1 MKSSKKL
8 CVLVA
13 SSALILA
20 SCGTTGASSTTSTG
34 GESTDNTS
42 SSVNNNSGT
51 SSSGPG
57 TSSQVPQVYQIRV
70 NQVTGA
76 TIEVSDTTATPGT
89 TVTITVTLQSGYTLT
104 AILVDNKSISFT
116 GNQATFVMPDYDVTV
131 SCRVSVQ
138 GEMTLNGSVTAL
150 FEKEGDLY
158 VARNVTVN
166 DDADLYVL
174 IKGEDG
180 TYTPLA
186 YNSLN
191 RYKTFADIGYSSV
204 SYSEANMP
212 SGTVISEQDKNSSL
226 ISLAGNAVYDFYYD
240 PSDSATPLYVQ
251 RVKVINLPTSYS
263 DYESLFAGTIKS
275 DPATYPLGVTGV
287 TYTDS
292 RVSEKYEWKLY
303 NENASL
309 ATVTDTNTNRTKAYV
324 YQEIEDG
331 YLYTVDNYLEGRSTP
346 NLYPDGFR
354 DPALDDSRATDT
366 TAFSSKRKIV
376 DMVEED
382 YSSYQITTEDALR
395 EVATYSH
402 DVYSIDRAQWQAY
415 RDSFNIEDDL
425 VDAQRNVSSVKNDD
439 NTFTVTIDSYKIYN
453 PSRTGISAYNRMDED
468 IYIEY
473 DIEFTFTEAGAP
485 LSGTYYEMYYDD
497 NLFDFDTY
505 MLNPGAEGNG
515 TLVKALS
522 WNYTYGDTPNES
534 LDFDRTPYFATSITA
549 KVVSGNGNDE
559 NVVTA
564 GDWDTQS
571 DEQPLVITASPSTAL
586 DAWQY
591 GVISS
596 SDESIIGPSKYDSTV
611 YEAKSSGQ
619 GQVTLTIGNHVDTEV
634 TTNLVLNVELIEV
647 HSFYMNVVG
656 GYGDDWHLTSST
668 AFIINGGTSW
678 TAALDTSP
686 YNGSL
691 ENITFSYNLNY
702 SSSTPD
708 AGWTNESP
716 ITATVDPVNR
726 TITYTAEK
734 VDVETNVYIKLS
746 SPYYEDGWSETIFT
760 ATIYPYDGVDLT
772 EEYITGTWALEMSE
786 DSMDPDLNNQTRLV
800 FNDDHTGVLKIH
812 MVDID
817 NTVLWDATYSFSW
830 ELNTNTS
837 KLSLGDIELISGTVT
852 GNDYSFYS
860 INVVIEATGK
870 IGLAMYGSYIE
881 TQDEEWVE
889 NINVILGNYGY
900 DDDGYLVASAWN
912 FFVPAE

>member
-1 MKSSKKL
+1 M
-8 CVLVA
+8 
-13 SSALILA
+13 
-20 SCGTTGASSTTSTG
+20 
-34 GESTDNTS
+34 
-42 SSVNNNSGT
+42 
-51 SSSGPG
+51 
-57 TSSQVPQVYQIRV
+57 
-70 NQVTGA
+70 
-76 TIEVSDTTATPGT
+76 
-89 TVTITVTLQSGYTLT
+89 
-104 AILVDNKSISFT
+104 
-116 GNQATFVMPDYDVTV
+116 
-131 SCRVSVQ
+131 
-138 GEMTLNGSVTAL
+138 
-150 FEKEGDLY
+150 
-158 VARNVTVN
+158 
-166 DDADLYVL
+166 
-174 IKGEDG
+174 
-180 TYTPLA
+180 
-186 YNSLN
+186 
-191 RYKTFADIGYSSV
+191 
-204 SYSEANMP
+204 
-212 SGTVISEQDKNSSL
+212 
-226 ISLAGNAVYDFYYD
+226 
-240 PSDSATPLYVQ
+240 
-251 RVKVINLPTSYS
+251 
-263 DYESLFAGTIKS
+263 
-275 DPATYPLGVTGV
+275 
-287 TYTDS
+287 
-292 RVSEKYEWKLY
+292 
-303 NENASL
+303 
-309 ATVTDTNTNRTKAYV
+309 
-324 YQEIEDG
+324 
-331 YLYTVDNYLEGRSTP
+331 
-346 NLYPDGFR
+346 
-354 DPALDDSRATDT
+354 
-366 TAFSSKRKIV
+366 
-376 DMVEED
+376 
-382 YSSYQITTEDALR
+382 
-395 EVATYSH
+395 
-402 DVYSIDRAQWQAY
+402 
-415 RDSFNIEDDL
+415 
-425 VDAQRNVSSVKNDD
+425 
-439 NTFTVTIDSYKIYN
+439 
-453 PSRTGISAYNRMDED
+453 
-468 IYIEY
+468 
-473 DIEFTFTEAGAP
+473 
-485 LSGTYYEMYYDD
+485 
-497 NLFDFDTY
+497 
-505 MLNPGAEGNG
+505 
-515 TLVKALS
+515 
-522 WNYTYGDTPNES
+522 
-534 LDFDRTPYFATSITA
+534 
-549 KVVSGNGNDE
+549 
-559 NVVTA
+559 TA

-571 DEQPLVITASPSTAL
+571 DEQPLVVTASPSTAL

-668 AFIINGGTSW
+668 AFIING
-678 TAALDTSP
+678 
-686 YNGSL
+686 
-691 ENITFSYNLNY
+691 
-702 SSSTPD
+702 TPD

-786 DSMDPDLNNQTRLV
+786 DSMNPDLNNQTRLV